1 MAITAP
7 RNEDAEKAHDNG
19 KVFMSDII
27 DEISMRPA
35 NFHKL
40 ITKEDGHFGH
50 VHKIIGSAALAHYI
64 YRAYLLVT
72 TGSMQVRC
80 VSVDNSAYI
89 Q

>member
-1 MAITAP
+1 MAIATP
-7 RNEDAEKAHDNG
+7 RNEDTDKAHDNSSYPSG
-19 KVFMSDII
+19 KPSVSVII

-72 TGSMQVRC
+72 TGSMQVK
-80 VSVDNSAYI
+80 
-89 Q
+89 